1 MIYICNNVKT
11 VDIPLKVY
19 QDESIFKVYMSDV
32 GLLCSISGIFFNDIM
47 LDKSFRFKGAI
58 VENYVAQT
66 FVANKLSLNYWT
78 SGNTAEIDFLIT
90 NKDGVIPIE
99 VKASDNTKSKSLY
112 VYMEKY
118 NPSYAIRVSSK
129 NFGFENNIKS
139 VPLYAVFCI
148 K

>member
-11 VDIPLKVY
+11 IDIPLKVY
-19 QDESIFKVYMSDV
+19 QEENIFKVYMSNV
-32 GLLCSISGIFFNDIM
+32 GLLCSISAVLFNDIM

-58 VENYVAQT
+58 VENYVVQT
-66 FVANKLSLNYWT
+66 FISNKLSLNYWS
-78 SGNTAEIDFLIT
+78 SGNTAEVDFLIT
-90 NKDGVIPIE
+90 NKDGIIPVE
-99 VKASDNTKSKSLY
+99 VKDSDNTKSRSLN

-118 NPSYAIRVSSK
+118 NPSYSIRVSSK

-139 VPLYAVFCI
+139 VPLYSVFCI